1 MPADRTKRVFDILA
15 SATGLVLLSPAFLV
29 IGLAVVLESGPPAL
43 FRQTRVGRGGE
54 LFTIHKFR
62 TMRPAAGSR
71 ITASGDPRVTR
82 VGAFLRRTKLD
93 ELPQLWDILR
103 GVMSFV
109 GPRPEVPDMLAHY
122 PPAEREKLLSVRPGI
137 TDLATLEFRDEEA
150 ILAGAVDVERVY
162 LEKVVPRKLAL
173 ATRYVDSRSFA
184 LDMRILGRT
193 LAALVGRRPDQPRP
207 R

>member
-1 MPADRTKRVFDILA
+1 MPADLTKRAFDILA
-15 SATGLVLLSPAFLV
+15 SAIGLVVLSPVLLA
-29 IGLAVVLESGPPAL
+29 IGLAIRLESGPPVL
-43 FRQTRVGRGGE
+43 FRQTRVGRGGA

-71 ITASGDPRVTR
+71 ITAAGDPRVTR

-109 GPRPEVPDMLAHY
+109 GPRPEVPDMLAYY
-122 PPAEREKLLSVRPGI
+122 PPGDRAKLLSVRPGI

-150 ILAGAVDVERVY
+150 ILAGANDVERAY
-162 LEKVVPRKLAL
+162 LEEVVPRKLAL
-173 ATRYVDSRSFA
+173 ATRYVDSRSFT
-184 LDMRILGRT
+184 LDMQILART
-193 LAALVGRRPDQPRP
+193 LAALVRRPPDQPRP

>member
-1 MPADRTKRVFDILA
+1 MPADLTKRAFDILA
-15 SATGLVLLSPAFLV
+15 SAIGLVALSPVLLA
-29 IGLAVVLESGPPAL
+29 IGLAIRLESGPPVL
-43 FRQTRVGRGGE
+43 FRQTRVGRGGA

-62 TMRPAAGSR
+62 TMRPVAGSR
-71 ITASGDPRVTR
+71 ITAAGDPRVTR

-109 GPRPEVPDMLAHY
+109 GPRPEVPDMLAYY
-122 PPAEREKLLSVRPGI
+122 PPGDRAKLLSVRPGI

-150 ILAGAVDVERVY
+150 ILAGADDVERAY
-162 LEKVVPRKLAL
+162 LEEVVPRKLAL
-173 ATRYVDSRSFA
+173 ATRYVDSRSFT
-184 LDMRILGRT
+184 LDMQILART
-193 LAALVGRRPDQPRP
+193 LAALVRRPPDQPRP